1 MYELN
6 HYLQDAVLKLMI
18 EEKEFLRRGAII
30 IDPIIFTEPVRKIV
44 CRKVLDF
51 YSSYQDAPGYEIFL
65 IEEKKDK
72 KNIEKE
78 LLIYLENLLEM
89 SVNRDFVLSELNSFV
104 RKMELVRV
112 LDDSEELLRMGRLDE
127 IEKRLYSTLNKG
139 IKDLNLGRDYLLDGL
154 MAYSKKEYNKGV
166 IIGIDRIDRKGLEN
180 KGLEPERVACFMGA
194 PKGKKSWTL
203 VHMVIQAALQG
214 FRVLL
219 VSCELNTDE
228 IIGRLDT
235 IISRKELAEILN
247 DPQRIIAIRKKI
259 MRFGGGIR
267 IKDFPNYSITVRD
280 IEASID
286 QLELVEGFSPNVV
299 IIDYA
304 DLLKP
309 EEKYKE
315 GRDKYDDVFKGL
327 KRMSS
332 VRKILI
338 ITATQA
344 VRASIKRNRKWKW
357 DVSEDIRKMAHVDYM
372 FGLSHPTDKLADSVL
387 RVDLVANRTG
397 EEGFFADVRMDLKRG
412 IVFGES
418 ISLGGDDR
426 EED

>member
-166 IIGIDRIDRKGLEN
+166 IIGIDRSFTPRGVIDH
-180 KGLEPERVACFMGA
+180 AC
-194 PKGKKSWTL
+194 
-203 VHMVIQAALQG
+203 
-214 FRVLL
+214 
-219 VSCELNTDE
+219 
-228 IIGRLDT
+228 
-235 IISRKELAEILN
+235 
-247 DPQRIIAIRKKI
+247 
-259 MRFGGGIR
+259 
-267 IKDFPNYSITVRD
+267 Y
-280 IEASID
+280 
-286 QLELVEGFSPNVV
+286 
-299 IIDYA
+299 
-304 DLLKP
+304 
-309 EEKYKE
+309 
-315 GRDKYDDVFKGL
+315 
-327 KRMSS
+327 
-332 VRKILI
+332 
-338 ITATQA
+338 
-344 VRASIKRNRKWKW
+344 
-357 DVSEDIRKMAHVDYM
+357 
-372 FGLSHPTDKLADSVL
+372 
-387 RVDLVANRTG
+387 
-397 EEGFFADVRMDLKRG
+397 
-412 IVFGES
+412 
-418 ISLGGDDR
+418 
-426 EED
+426 